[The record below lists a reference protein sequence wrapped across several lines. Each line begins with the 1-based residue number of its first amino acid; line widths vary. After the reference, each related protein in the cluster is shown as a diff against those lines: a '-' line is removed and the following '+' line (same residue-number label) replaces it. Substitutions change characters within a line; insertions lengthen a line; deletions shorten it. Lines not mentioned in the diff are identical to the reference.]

1 MSSKVIYE
9 RFLWFHTKARE
20 RKYPNT
26 RSLAEKFM
34 IPRKTAQRDST
45 FMRDRLGALFY
56 YLPQRREGALKH
68 LSEAETSGS
77 NA

>member
-26 RSLAEKFM
+26 RSLAEKFV
-34 IPRKTAQRDST
+34 IPRKTAQRDIT
-45 FMRDRLGALFY
+45 FMRDRLDAPLY
-56 YLPQRREGALKH
+56 YTSERREGILEC
-68 LSEAETSGS
+68 LVNG
-77 NA
+77 

>member
-9 RFLWFHTKARE
+9 RFLGFHTRVKG

-26 RSLAEKFM
+26 RSLAEKFE
-34 IPRKTAQRDST
+34 ISQKTAQRDST

-68 LSEAETSGS
+68 LSKAETSGS